1 MTKLDL
7 TASGPDLTEA
17 LVNISSVSG
26 TEEKLADKVEK
37 ALSAYGHLKVFRHGN
52 TVVARTDL
60 GRAERVVIAGH
71 LDTVPLNDNLPARRA
86 DGLIHGLGACD
97 MKGGVAVALRLAAG
111 LDEPNR
117 DVTYVFYDCEEIEAE
132 RNGLFKLTRSN
143 PELLEGVFAVVMEP
157 SNAVVEA
164 GCQGTMRIEVTTRGE
179 RAHSARSWM
188 GSNAIHAAGEVLARL
203 AAYVPRRVPIDGLEY
218 REGLNAVAITGGVA
232 GNVVPDL
239 CTVTINYRF
248 APSRSE
254 AEAEAH
260 LREVFEG
267 YDVVVTDSAPGG
279 LPGLERPAAAAFLQ
293 VVGGEPQPKFGWTD
307 VARFTLLGV
316 PAVNYGPGD
325 PLYAHKQDEFVPEA
339 EIELCEQRLRSWLT
353 GRA

>member
-1 MTKLDL
+1 MDL
-7 TASGPDLTEA
+7 TVPGPDLCEA
-17 LVNISSVSG
+17 LVNMSSVSG
-26 TEEKLADKVEK
+26 TEEPLADQLEA
-37 ALSAYGHLKVFRHGN
+37 ALAQYPHLKVFRHGN

-60 GRAERVVIAGH
+60 GRAERVVLAGH
-71 LDTVPLNDNLPARRA
+71 IDTVPLNDNLPARRA

-97 MKGGVAVALRLAAG
+97 MKGGLAVGLRLAAT
-111 LDEPNR
+111 LAEPNR
-117 DVTYVFYDCEEIEAE
+117 DVTYVFYDCEEVEAE
-132 RNGLFKLTRSN
+132 RNGLFKLTHSN
-143 PELLEGVFAVVMEP
+143 PELLDGVFAVVMEP
-157 SNAVVEA
+157 SNGVVEA
-164 GCQGTMRIEVTTRGE
+164 GCQGTMRIEVTTHGE

-188 GSNAIHAAGEVLARL
+188 GRNAIHAAGGILDRL
-203 AAYVPRRVPIDGLEY
+203 SAYQPRRVPIDGLEY
-218 REGLNAVAITGGVA
+218 REGLNAVGISGGVA

-293 VVGGEPQPKFGWTD
+293 VVGGEPKPKFGWTD

-339 EIELCEQRLRSWLT
+339 EIEQCEQRLRSWLT
-353 GRA
+353 TPV

>member
-1 MTKLDL
+1 MAKLDL
-7 TASGPDLTEA
+7 SVPGPDLCEA
-17 LVNISSVSG
+17 LVNLQSVSG
-26 TEEKLADKVEK
+26 AEEKLADKIEK
-37 ALSAYGHLKVFRHGN
+37 ALSAYPHLKVFRHGN
-52 TVVARTDL
+52 TVVARTDI
-60 GRAERVVIAGH
+60 GRDERIVVAGH
-71 LDTVPLNDNLPARRA
+71 IDTVPLNDNLPARRA

-97 MKGGVAVALRLAAG
+97 MKGGLAVGLRLAAT
-111 LDEPNR
+111 LPEPNR
-117 DVTYVFYDCEEIEAE
+117 DVTYVFYDCEEVEAE

-157 SNAVVEA
+157 SNGVVEA
-164 GCQGTMRIEVTTRGE
+164 GCQGTMRIEVSTRGE

-188 GSNAIHAAGEVLARL
+188 GSNAIHAAGEILARL
-203 AAYVPRRVPIDGLEY
+203 AEYESRRVPIDGLEY
-218 REGLNAVAITGGVA
+218 REGLNAVGIRGGVA

-239 CTVTINYRF
+239 CTVEVNYRF
-248 APSRSE
+248 APNRSE

-267 YDVVVTDSAPGG
+267 FDLVVTDSAPGG
-279 LPGLERPAAAAFLQ
+279 LPGLERPAAAAFLE

-307 VARFTLLGV
+307 VARFSLLGV

-339 EIELCEQRLRSWLT
+339 EIEACEQRLRAWLT
-353 GRA
+353 A

>member
-7 TASGPDLTEA
+7 TQSGPDLTES
-17 LVNISSVSG
+17 LVDISSVSG
-26 TEEKLADKVEK
+26 TEQELADAVEV
-37 ALSAYGHLKVFRHGN
+37 ALSAYPHLTVSRHGN
-52 TVVARTDL
+52 TVVARTEL
-60 GRAERVVIAGH
+60 GRAERIVIAGH

-86 DGLIHGLGACD
+86 EGLIHGLGACD
-97 MKGGVAVALRLAAG
+97 MKGGVAVGLRLAAT
-111 LDEPNR
+111 LTEPVR

-132 RNGLFKLTRSN
+132 RNGLFKLSQSS
-143 PELLEGVFAVVMEP
+143 PELLQGVFAVVMEP

-164 GCQGTMRIEVTTRGE
+164 GCQGTMRAEITTRGE

-188 GSNAIHAAGEVLARL
+188 GHNAIHAAGEVLARL
-203 AAYVPRRVPIDGLEY
+203 AAYEPRRVPIDGLEY
-218 REGLNAVAITGGVA
+218 REGLNAVGISGGVA

-239 CTVTINYRF
+239 CTVVVNYRF

-260 LREVFEG
+260 VREVFSGFE
-267 YDVVVTDSAPGG
+267 VVVTDSAPGG
-279 LPGLERPAAAAFLQ
+279 LPGLERPAAAAFLK

-325 PLYAHKQDEFVPEA
+325 PLLAHKQEEYVPEA
-339 EIELCEQRLRSWLT
+339 EIEQCEQRLRSWLT
-353 GRA
+353 AR

>member
-7 TASGPDLTEA
+7 SQSGPDLCAA
-17 LVNISSVSG
+17 LVDIQSVSG
-26 TEEKLADKVEK
+26 TEEKLANKVEA
-37 ALSAYGHLKVFRHGN
+37 ALSSYAHLKVFRHGN

-60 GRAERVVIAGH
+60 GRDERIVIAGH
-71 LDTVPLNDNLPARRA
+71 LDTVPLNANLPARRA

-97 MKGGVAVALRLAAG
+97 MKGGLAVALRLAAT
-111 LDEPNR
+111 LVEPNR
-117 DVTYVFYDCEEIEAE
+117 DVTYVFYDCEEVEAE

-164 GCQGTMRIEVTTRGE
+164 GCQGTMRVEVTTRGE

-188 GSNAIHAAGEVLARL
+188 GSNAIHAAGEILARL

-218 REGLNAVAITGGVA
+218 REGLNAVGIHGGVA
-232 GNVVPDL
+232 GNVVPDV
-239 CTVTINYRF
+239 CTVSINYRF
-248 APSRSE
+248 APNRSE

-260 LREVFEG
+260 LREVFDGFELA
-267 YDVVVTDSAPGG
+267 VTDSAPGG
-279 LPGLERPAAAAFLQ
+279 LPGLERPAAAAFLK

-307 VARFTLLGV
+307 VARFTMLGV

-339 EIELCEQRLRSWLT
+339 EIELCEQRLRTWLT
-353 GRA
+353 A

>member
-1 MTKLDL
+1 MTVLDL
-7 TASGPDLTEA
+7 TATSPDLAEA

-26 TEEKLADKVEK
+26 TEEEIADAVEA

-60 GRAERVVIAGH
+60 GRHERIVIAGH
-71 LDTVPLNDNLPARRA
+71 LDTVPLNANLPTRRA

-97 MKGGVAVALRLAAG
+97 MKGGVAVGLRLAAT
-111 LDEPNR
+111 LAEPNR

-132 RNGLFKLTRSN
+132 RNGLYKLSQSN

-164 GCQGTMRIEVTTRGE
+164 GCQGTMRIEISTHGE

-188 GSNAIHAAGEVLARL
+188 GTNAIHAAGDVLARL
-203 AAYVPRRVPIDGLEY
+203 AAYEPRRVPIDGLEY
-218 REGLNAVAITGGVA
+218 REGLSAVAISGGVA

-239 CTVTINYRF
+239 CTVTVNYRF

-279 LPGLERPAAAAFLQ
+279 LPGLQRPAAAAFLE

-325 PLYAHKQDEFVPEA
+325 PLLAHKQEEYVPEA
-339 EIELCEQRLRSWLT
+339 EIEQCEQRLRTWLT
-353 GRA
+353 A

>member
-7 TASGPDLTEA
+7 TASASDLTEA

-37 ALSAYGHLKVFRHGN
+37 ALSAYPHLKVFRHGN
-52 TVVARTDL
+52 TVVARTDI
-60 GRAERVVIAGH
+60 GRAERVVLAGH

-97 MKGGVAVALRLAAG
+97 MKGGVAVALRLAAT
-111 LDEPNR
+111 LDAPNR

-164 GCQGTMRIEVTTRGE
+164 GCQGTMRVEVSTRGE

-203 AAYVPRRVPIDGLEY
+203 SAYEPRRVPIDGLEY

-248 APSRSE
+248 APNRSE
-254 AEAEAH
+254 AEAEEH

-353 GRA
+353 DRA